1 MKTQFPDQV
10 QMCKSL
16 FIILIFSYILN
27 LNDALLPKSS
37 LFSKS
42 VKSNIKSNTKLNAN
56 DDSDILIRAL
66 KGEKVERTPVWL
78 MRQVDFRKKKR

>member
-1 MKTQFPDQV
+1 
-10 QMCKSL
+10 MCKSL
-16 FIILIFSYILN
+16 LIILIFSCVLN
-27 LNDALLPKSS
+27 LNDALLPKSL

-66 KGEKVERTPVWL
+66 KGEKIERTPVWL
-78 MRQVDFRKKKR
+78 MRQVDLKNKNKIIHYLLS